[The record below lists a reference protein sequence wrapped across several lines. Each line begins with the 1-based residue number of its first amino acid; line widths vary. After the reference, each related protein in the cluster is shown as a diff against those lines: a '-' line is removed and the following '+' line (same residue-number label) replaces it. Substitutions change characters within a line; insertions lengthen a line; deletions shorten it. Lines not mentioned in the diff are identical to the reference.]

1 MPKKIL
7 IVTEC
12 FYPEEFKVN
21 DLAYAWRDKGYEVSV
36 LTQVPSY
43 PLGVVYEGYKNKLY
57 SKSIENGVTV
67 YRVHATTGYKSSLF
81 KKLLKYFSFMFY
93 GTLVSI
99 FIGRKFDYIF
109 GFNMS
114 ALTGMVP
121 AVTIKKL
128 YKKPLTL
135 WAQDIWPDSIY
146 AYGFKKTRLLSASL
160 DWFVRKIYT
169 NCDHIAVSGKGFI
182 NKLIPYCKKKQIF
195 HYLPNWADDLDDSL
209 EAISLGDA
217 DKIHFTFAGN
227 VGKVQNLDNIID
239 AFSSL
244 PDSYKNRVQ
253 LNIIGDGSHLEA
265 LKNKLNLEAVCF
277 HGRKPQKDM
286 ARYYKSSDFLIVS
299 LVDKPIFK
307 VTVPAKTQT
316 YIAAK
321 KPILA
326 IIDGDAAD
334 IVSEN
339 NLGYCAHPSNIID
352 IQKIMKQAID
362 STVRERKQFIYNMQA
377 LLDGVF
383 NKEKV
388 IDKITNIV
396 TSDVRL

>member
-1 MPKKIL
+1 MKKKIL

-21 DLAYAWRDKGYEVSV
+21 DLAYAWRDKGYDVSV

-43 PLGVVYEGYKNKLY
+43 PLGVIYEGYKNKLY
-57 SKSIENGVTV
+57 SKSVENGVTV

-99 FIGRKFDYIF
+99 FIGRKFDYVF
-109 GFNMS
+109 GFNLS

-121 AVTIKKL
+121 AVTVKKL

-135 WAQDIWPDSIY
+135 WAQDIWPDSVY

-160 DWFVRKIYT
+160 DWFVHKVYT

-182 NKLIPYCKKKQIF
+182 NKLIPYCKKEQFF
-195 HYLPNWADDLDDSL
+195 HYLPNWADNLDDSL
-209 EAISLGDA
+209 EAISLGDST
-217 DKIHFTFAGN
+217 KTNFTFAGN